1 MWISLQQNKLVTREI
16 TLVGLS
22 RASETHFKVWDYGIF
37 KGIVGHQWWSVGK
50 ILKSRHSVMAK
61 TKTFNFDVSF

>member
-37 KGIVGHQWWSVGK
+37 KGIVGHQ
-50 ILKSRHSVMAK
+50 
-61 TKTFNFDVSF
+61 